1 MNIRS
6 LFNLT
11 KRINSHILNLPP
23 KKNFDLLDIKPIL
36 YKYTGNDWNNYISRN
51 NNYNLNNDVNN
62 RYKLN
67 FVSPTNFNNYLKIP
81 IKFNELSNYNI
92 HNYKKDTFSN
102 VLCQFGTEQY
112 KKDNFSNVLC
122 QFGTEQYEMFLLVW
136 HPYSYTA
143 LHNHK
148 ENGCLMKILEGNIIE
163 QKISNEGKYPQ
174 TQELFKNDISY
185 IHNTHGLHR
194 IINNNS
200 NYSYSLHIY
209 S

>member
-11 KRINSHILNLPP
+11 KKINSHILNLPP

-36 YKYTGNDWNNYISRN
+36 YKYSGNDWNNYINRN

-67 FVSPTNFNNYLKIP
+67 FVSPTNFNNHLKIP
-81 IKFNELSNYNI
+81 IKFNELSNYNVYE
-92 HNYKKDTFSN
+92 YKKDT
-102 VLCQFGTEQY
+102 
-112 KKDNFSNVLC
+112 FSNVLC